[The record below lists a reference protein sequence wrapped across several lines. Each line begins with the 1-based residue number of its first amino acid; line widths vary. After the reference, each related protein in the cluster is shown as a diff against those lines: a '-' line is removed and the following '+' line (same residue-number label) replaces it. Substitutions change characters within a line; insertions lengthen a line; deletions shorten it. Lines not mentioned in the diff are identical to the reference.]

1 MCVHIY
7 LTFFSVLPHSHSL
20 PLLLL
25 HYLFIM
31 YANAF
36 NCMDSGSTK
45 RGGGREEREREGL
58 GRLGGIPTPTSN
70 NLHILACNEICNN
83 SAINCVRVLVY
94 GRSET
99 YVQQWQQQLQQLQ

>member
-1 MCVHIY
+1 MSVCVCVCAHIFN
-7 LTFFSVLPHSHSL
+7 FFSVLPHSLPL

-45 RGGGREEREREGL
+45 RRRGREERERRPGQAW
-58 GRLGGIPTPTSN
+58 G
-70 NLHILACNEICNN
+70 N
-83 SAINCVRVLVY
+83 SDANVKQFAY
-94 GRSET
+94 FSM
-99 YVQQWQQQLQQLQ
+99 